1 MINNTIVY
9 GNKNFPIDVNLNGN
23 TSVEISKKT
32 YDNIITSFEESLKI
46 TPIFKDT
53 GNVQKFS
60 WANDKLFLS
69 TDGSS
74 DTTSN
79 YVSDDGLHW
88 KALNIY
94 SSYQSYFS
102 DVYYH
107 QNLGLYIQ
115 MKNISGTAQ
124 ILSSED
130 GITWEKDDFRISSPA
145 AFAVNNNG
153 NACVFS
159 TNKSIYY
166 TTKDPR
172 DRNNWLNSKSTDVT
186 ALDLIFPVPEKIKTF
201 IATKASTVYYTVSG
215 GIYFYD
221 ATIDSSAN
229 PQGSIIKGFACG
241 DSGILIVVFQ
251 NGILYAKNNSYSGT
265 WKYTSFGSNIIQDA
279 FYANGMVVVLTN
291 EPQSNIYYCKTDNNF
306 GTFTKYNNLGEYYT
320 PNHGSGFF
328 DKFICWNPSNS
339 PYIYSIPWREVVK
352 VTYKEK

>member
-46 TPIFKDT
+46 TPIFTDFY
-53 GNVQKFS
+53 NVQKFS

-69 TDGSS
+69 TNGNSQ
-74 DTTSN
+74 TTSN

-94 SSYQSYFS
+94 ESYQSYFS

-130 GITWEKDDFRISSPA
+130 GITWEKDDLRISSPI

-153 NACVFS
+153 KTCIFS
-159 TNKSIYY
+159 TKNKIYY
-166 TTKDPR
+166 TTGNPR
-172 DRNNWLNSKSTDVT
+172 NRDTWQVSKSTDVT

-241 DSGILIVVFQ
+241 DSGILIIVFQ
-251 NGILYAKNNSYSGT
+251 NGILYATNNSYSGT
-265 WKYTSFGSNIIQDA
+265 WEYTSFGSNRIQDA

-291 EPQSNIYYCKTDNNF
+291 ESQSNIYYCKTDNNF
-306 GTFTKYNNLGEYYT
+306 GTFTKYNNLGEHYT

-328 DKFICWNPSNS
+328 DKFICWNPSNG
-339 PYIYSIPWREVVK
+339 PYIYSIPWGDVVK